1 MTVDDRADG
10 LAARIRPYALTGGR
24 TRGNQELA
32 LETIVRTT
40 PQGRAAQPRLL
51 RESARIVQICAEPL
65 SVAEIS
71 AHLKIPLG
79 VARVIVGDL
88 AAEGLVGA
96 NAGATTASATQN
108 RPDIKLLERVL
119 DGLQAL

>member
-1 MTVDDRADG
+1 MSHDDRADG
-10 LAARIRPYALTGGR
+10 LAARIRPYAVTGGR
-24 TRGNQELA
+24 TRGNRHLA

-40 PQGRAAQPRLL
+40 PQGRAAQPRLI
-51 RESARIVQICAEPL
+51 RESSRIVELCAEPL

-71 AHLKIPLG
+71 AHLDMPLG

-96 NAGATTASATQN
+96 SGTTDPSSTTQN

>member
-1 MTVDDRADG
+1 MSPDHRVDG

-24 TRGNQELA
+24 TRGNRDLA

-40 PQGRAAQPRLL
+40 PQGRAAQPRLE
-51 RESARIVQICAEPL
+51 RDHARIVELCAEPL
-65 SVAEIS
+65 SVAEVS
-71 AHLKIPLG
+71 VHLSILLG
-79 VARVIVGDL
+79 VARVFVGDL
-88 AAEGLVGA
+88 AADGLVGTSGGSTPGK
-96 NAGATTASATQN
+96 AGE

>member
-24 TRGNQELA
+24 TRGNQDLA

-51 RESARIVQICAEPL
+51 RESAHIVQICAEPL

-96 NAGATTASATQN
+96 NAGANTASTTQN

>member
-1 MTVDDRADG
+1 MTHDDRADG

-24 TRGNQELA
+24 TRGNQDLP

-40 PQGRAAQPRLL
+40 PQGRAVQPRLV
-51 RESARIVQICAEPL
+51 REQATIVDLCADPQSL
-65 SVAEIS
+65 AEIS
-71 AHLKIPLG
+71 AHLTVPLG
-79 VARVIVGDL
+79 VVRVIVGDL
-88 AAEGLVGA
+88 AAEGLVASSGT
-96 NAGATTASATQN
+96 ATTANPSQD

>member
-1 MTVDDRADG
+1 VDG
-10 LAARIRPYALTGGR
+10 LAARIRPYAITKGR

-40 PQGRAAQPRLL
+40 PQGRAAAPRLVQ
-51 RESARIVQICAEPL
+51 ESARIIEMCAEPL
-65 SVAEIS
+65 SIAEIS
-71 AHLKIPLG
+71 AHMGLQLG
-79 VARVIVGDL
+79 VSRVIVGDL

-96 NAGATTASATQN
+96 SANAGSTTTPQN

>member
-1 MTVDDRADG
+1 MSPDDRADG
-10 LAARIRPYALTGGR
+10 LAARIRPYAVTGGR
-24 TRGNQELA
+24 TRGNQDLA

-40 PQGRAAQPRLL
+40 PQGRAAQPRLI
-51 RESARIVQICAEPL
+51 RESARIVDLCVEPL

-71 AHLKIPLG
+71 AHLSVPLG

-96 NAGATTASATQN
+96 NAATDASSGTQN

>member
-1 MTVDDRADG
+1 MTHDDRADG

-24 TRGNQELA
+24 TRGEQDLA

-40 PQGRAAQPRLL
+40 PQGRAAHPRLDPAQ
-51 RESARIVQICAEPL
+51 ARIVELCVEPL
-65 SVAEIS
+65 SVVEIS
-71 AHLKIPLG
+71 AHVGMTLG

-88 AAEGLVGA
+88 AAAGLVGGNSA
-96 NAGATTASATQN
+96 AGPGSTPQS

-119 DGLQAL
+119 DGLRAL

>member
-1 MTVDDRADG
+1 MTHDDRVDG
-10 LAARIRPYALTGGR
+10 LATRIRPYALTGGR
-24 TRGNQELA
+24 TRGNQDLA
-32 LETIVRTT
+32 RETIVRTT
-40 PQGRAAQPRLL
+40 PQGRAAHYRLV
-51 RESARIVQICAEPL
+51 RESARIVDLCAEPL

-71 AHLKIPLG
+71 AHLKILLG

-96 NAGATTASATQN
+96 NAAAGSPSTSQN
-108 RPDIKLLERVL
+108 RPDTKLLERVL

>member
-1 MTVDDRADG
+1 MTQDDRVDG
-10 LAARIRPYALTGGR
+10 LAARIRPYAMTGGR
-24 TRGNQELA
+24 TRGNQDLA

-40 PQGRAAQPRLL
+40 PQGRAAHPRLVQ
-51 RESARIVQICAEPL
+51 ESARIIEMCAEPL
-65 SVAEIS
+65 SIAEIS
-71 AHLKIPLG
+71 AHMVIPLG

-96 NAGATTASATQN
+96 SANAGSPTTPQN

>member
-1 MTVDDRADG
+1 MTDDGRADG
-10 LAARIRPYALTGGR
+10 LTSRIRPYALTGGR

-32 LETIVRTT
+32 LETVVRTT
-40 PQGRAAQPRLL
+40 PEGWAAQERLV
-51 RESARIVQICAEPL
+51 REPARIIELCALPQ

-79 VARVIVGDL
+79 VARVIVGDI
-88 AAEGLVGA
+88 AAEGLVGT
-96 NAGATTASATQN
+96 NAGASTTSSPN

>member
-24 TRGNQELA
+24 TRGNQDLA

-51 RESARIVQICAEPL
+51 RESAHIVQICAEP
-65 SVAEIS
+65 VAQRQPAQQPCLI
-71 AHLKIPLG
+71 I
-79 VARVIVGDL
+79 
-88 AAEGLVGA
+88 
-96 NAGATTASATQN
+96 
-108 RPDIKLLERVL
+108 
-119 DGLQAL
+119 

>member
-1 MTVDDRADG
+1 MTPDLRADG
-10 LAARIRPYALTGGR
+10 LAARIRPYAMTGGR
-24 TRGNQELA
+24 TRGNQDLA

-40 PQGRAAQPRLL
+40 AKGRAAQPRLV
-51 RESARIVQICAEPL
+51 REPAQIIELCAEPL

-71 AHLKIPLG
+71 AHVRIPLG

-88 AAEGLVGA
+88 AADGLVGA
-96 NAGATTASATQN
+96 NSPGPSHSTPQN

>member
-1 MTVDDRADG
+1 MTRDDRADG
-10 LAARIRPYALTGGR
+10 LAARIRPYAVTGGR
-24 TRGNQELA
+24 TRGNQDLG

-40 PQGRAAQPRLL
+40 PQGRAAQPRLI
-51 RESARIVQICAEPL
+51 RESARIVELCVEPL

-71 AHLKIPLG
+71 AHLSVPLG

-88 AAEGLVGA
+88 AAEGFLGA
-96 NAGATTASATQN
+96 NATTDASSGTQN
-108 RPDIKLLERVL
+108 RLDIKLLERVL